1 MQAYGVAR
9 GERVGVP
16 ANTRRALSQAIKRAG
31 GQPAFLEL
39 DAGLALAADT
49 PGIDAL
55 RLAWAQPV
63 AGMAPPPAPVGT
75 TLFVDYARSLPAPLA
90 ADDDATPPAAAT
102 LWGLHLSRDTAESGA
117 LLAFADEA
125 LYRATAALLG
135 PEDLPDLGRALAQCR
150 CLGGADGLAAR
161 QGAVYAATRIGME
174 AAVGVPLAPL
184 AGGGALPHGLA
195 VRVPDEVDV
204 ATFLAYGR
212 AENVP
217 VAWLP
222 EIQPVFYVHYQ
233 VTPDPALTRRT
244 AAHLARW
251 LVAPLGPD
259 YTEEEVTH
267 AVLSILKPAEYLGV
281 RWYTDHARAAW
292 YADLMT
298 EWYGPTHDAYRP
310 AFRLMDPAIR

>member
-1 MQAYGVAR
+1 MQAYGISTN
-9 GERVGVP
+9 ERVGVP
-16 ANTRRALSQAIKRAG
+16 ANTRRALSEAVKRSG
-31 GQPAFLEL
+31 GKPLFLEL
-39 DAGLALAADT
+39 DADLAIVGDT
-49 PGIDAL
+49 PGLDAVC
-55 RLAWAQPV
+55 LAWAQPV
-63 AGMAPPPAPVGT
+63 AGMPAPPAPAGR

-90 ADDDATPPAAAT
+90 AYDDATLPAAAT
-102 LWGLHLSRDTAESGA
+102 LWGLHLSRDSVESGA

-125 LYRATAALLG
+125 LYRATVALLG

-150 CLGGADGLAAR
+150 RLGGAGGLAAR
-161 QGAVYAATRIGME
+161 QDAVYTATQLAME
-174 AAVGVPLAPL
+174 AAVGVPLTPL
-184 AGGGALPHGLA
+184 AGQGALPHGLA

-217 VAWLP
+217 VGWLP
-222 EIQPVFYVHYQ
+222 ELQPIFYVHYQ

-259 YTEEEVTH
+259 YTDEEVTH

-310 AFRLMDPAIR
+310 AFALAAPAIG